1 MYLESTRGLYI
12 VAATLSGF
20 ALKSG
25 KICGESTI
33 GQKRKKVLRSFTV
46 ILVSCTEEN
55 VL

>member
-20 ALKSG
+20 ALKNLWREYHRTE
-25 KICGESTI
+25 KEESPAL
-33 GQKRKKVLRSFTV
+33 VTV